1 MAAIRLIVLALV
13 LAGVSSAVQTQPAPD
28 PPDLNALA
36 KKVRESIRKDYVD
49 PRLFTY
55 IERGRDVDISRLGK
69 ISMSPMQ
76 TYEVYPKRVG
86 ESWKRLIEVDGK
98 PLDPADLQKNDAKH
112 ARDLREEAERLR
124 TETPRQRAERLEKDA
139 EEIRERDQILDDAQ
153 AVFQF
158 GFICRETFQGEPVI
172 VVSLTPRPNARVT
185 TREGGWMKQFT
196 GKLWIAEDGD
206 HIARVQLRAF
216 APVTIGWGF
225 VARVEPGSGFD
236 FVRKKIGDSWVASEL
251 TVEGSGRTLM
261 VRGFQIKTVT
271 TYTNH
276 RPYTPP
282 PLTAPKVDE

>member
-1 MAAIRLIVLALV
+1 MVAIRLTLAALALI
-13 LAGVSSAVQTQPAPD
+13 AASSAVHTQSV
-28 PPDLNALA
+28 PDLDALA
-36 KKVRESIRKDYVD
+36 TKVRESIRKDYVD

-55 IERGRDVDISRLGK
+55 IERGQEADISALGK
-69 ISMSPMQ
+69 VSVSPMQ

-98 PLDPADLQKNDAKH
+98 PLDPAELQKNDAKH

-124 TETPRQRAERLEKDA
+124 TETPRQRAARLNRDA
-139 EEIRERDQILDDAQ
+139 DEIRERDQILDDAQ
-153 AVFQF
+153 TVFQF

-172 VVSLTPRPNARVT
+172 VVSLTPRQNARVR

-196 GKLWIAEDGD
+196 GKLWIAEEGH
-206 HIARVQLRAF
+206 HIARVQLHAV

-236 FVRKKIGDSWVASEL
+236 FIRKKIDDSWVASEL

-282 PLTAPKVDE
+282 PLSAPKVN